1 MARTAVSKISCWE
14 MSLDRLYIYMAA
26 TSKGALQIGLSL
38 EKRGDCVAFFKKLFP
53 YASLVKDYDLNRQL
67 AEGIEA
73 ALLSRHPGK
82 DLDLDFSCTPFQWRV
97 YEAIRTIP
105 FGETR
110 TYKEVGAMV
119 GRPKGAR
126 AVGRALGQNPLPL
139 IFP

>member
-1 MARTAVSKISCWE
+1 MARTAVSTISCWE
-14 MSLDRLYIYMAA
+14 MSLDRLSIYMAS
-26 TSKGALQIGLSL
+26 TRKGALQIGLSL
-38 EKRGDCVAFFKKLFP
+38 EKLGDCVAFFKKLFP
-53 YASLVKDYDLNRQL
+53 YAGLVKDYDLNRQL

-73 ALLSRHPGK
+73 ALLNQHPRK
-82 DLDLDFSCTPFQWRV
+82 DLDLGFSCTPFQWLV

-110 TYKEVGAMV
+110 TYKEVGSMV

-126 AVGRALGQNPLPL
+126 AVGRALSQNPLPL

>member
-1 MARTAVSKISCWE
+1 
-14 MSLDRLYIYMAA
+14 MSLDRLNIYMAS
-26 TSKGALQIGLSL
+26 TRKGALQIGLSL
-38 EKRGDCVAFFKKLFP
+38 EKRGDCVAFFKKLFSH
-53 YASLVKDYDLNRQL
+53 ASLVKDYDLNRQL
-67 AEGIEA
+67 AEGIET
-73 ALLSRHPGK
+73 ALLNRHPSK
-82 DLDLDFSCTPFQWRV
+82 DLDLGCACTPFQWRV